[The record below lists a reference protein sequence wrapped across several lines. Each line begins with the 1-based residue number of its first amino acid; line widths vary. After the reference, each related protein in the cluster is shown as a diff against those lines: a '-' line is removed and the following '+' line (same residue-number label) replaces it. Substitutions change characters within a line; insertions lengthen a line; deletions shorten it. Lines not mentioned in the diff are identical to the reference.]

1 MIFYDL
7 KNENDDEHEIRKMVI
22 AYMLIPYSNLRFDL
36 T

>member
-7 KNENDDEHEIRKMVI
+7 KKENDDEHEIRKMVV
-22 AYMLIPYSNLRFDL
+22 AYMLIPYFILRFDF